1 MSTRVLAVI
10 FMVELEVF
18 SLGFAI
24 NQMRDR
30 LSPFK
35 RLSSLTRV
43 YRRQPKSRN
52 SDLTLHEVGRLGGEV
67 EAKSHTSKTC
77 MKL

>member
-1 MSTRVLAVI
+1 MSTRVLAVN

-18 SLGFAI
+18 SLGFAF

-43 YRRQPKSRN
+43 YRKATEKSQ
-52 SDLTLHEVGRLGGEV
+52 
-67 EAKSHTSKTC
+67 
-77 MKL
+77 